1 MALSKTGL
9 RKRQEKGK
17 ACFNVGLNFPE
28 KHAMHLKSY
37 LQCIIFTQLSFFV
50 LIVSTKVKTLK
61 SLLTITD
68 RLTDRKTGCVHII
81 LQPQHIDSSDW
92 SSDKTLQDF
101 FNTLI
106 FVVVPPDKYGSL
118 EENTTLLS
126 FVVIHFINLCE
137 TAQQGL
143 KIRC

>member
-1 MALSKTGL
+1 MALSKIGL

-37 LQCIIFTQLSFFV
+37 LQCIIFYSVEFF

-68 RLTDRKTGCVHII
+68 GLTDRKTRCVHII
-81 LQPQHIDSSDW
+81 LQPPTHRHSSDW
-92 SSDKTLQDF
+92 SSNKTLQDF
-101 FNTLI
+101 FNTPS
-106 FVVVPPDKYGSL
+106 FVVGPPDKYCYL
-118 EENTTLLS
+118 EENKTLLL
-126 FVVIHFINLCE
+126 FIIINF
-137 TAQQGL
+137 TNSV
-143 KIRC
+143 